1 MADKEELTEKIQCL
15 ECGKYFSFLS
25 PHLNKAHQ
33 MNARE
38 YRERWGIPLHTPLA
52 SVSHSRQCRENVL
65 SRIRR
70 GEINPDEQLALMA
83 EGRKRAPERA
93 TSTRLHKAAARNVAQ
108 THQIW
113 KRSPVVKVVPEA
125 LKAEAVKRME
135 ARKVTGEKVKAI
147 AADLNL
153 SVGCL
158 YKWVSATKQTVN

>member
-15 ECGKYFSFLS
+15 ECGKYFSFLA
-25 PHLNKAHQ
+25 PHQNKPHQ
-33 MNARE
+33 MNARD
-38 YRERWGIPLHTPLA
+38 YRERWGVPLHPPLA

-70 GEINPDEQLALMA
+70 GEINPDEQL
-83 EGRKRAPERA
+83 
-93 TSTRLHKAAARNVAQ
+93 
-108 THQIW
+108 
-113 KRSPVVKVVPEA
+113 A

-158 YKWVSATKQTVN
+158 YKWVSATKRGATLNGAKTHVKQFLIIKADLKMAVMGINI